1 MTNPKPIYLLG
12 IDPSLRNTGLILTM
26 WDGKSDKTNLIN
38 TTLISTSPSKDYRKR
53 HGTMRDDLR
62 RVGELIDYLDTF
74 LSEAPPYILTG
85 ELPSGSQSHSGAKS
99 SIASLALLHIA
110 SVHYKCNSSNI
121 YTPTE
126 LKIALTDNPTAAKG
140 EMIDRALEQCVG
152 LSESQLITK
161 KGKVILTKAEHIA
174 DAYASTHKYI
184 RDNS

>member
-1 MTNPKPIYLLG
+1 
-12 IDPSLRNTGLILTM
+12 M
-26 WDGKSDKTNLIN
+26 WDGNSANSNLID
-38 TTLISTSPSKDYRKR
+38 TTLITTSPSKEYRKK
-53 HGTMRDDLR
+53 HGAMRDDLR

-74 LSEAPPYILTG
+74 LSEAPPYYLTG

-110 SVHYKCNSSNI
+110 SVHPKCMDSNI

-126 LKIALTDNPTAAKG
+126 LKSSLTGNPNASKE
-140 EMIDRALEQCVG
+140 EMISKALVHCIG

-174 DAYASTHKYI
+174 DAYASIHKYI
-184 RDNS
+184 QDNL